1 MELPS
6 SVTGPID
13 GVIEFIYSFGPIL
26 ENTVILG
33 EFVTSNKSKKIELSL
48 ENRTIYGVSNR
59 PHYENSCFA
68 LDLQSLSF

>member
-13 GVIEFIYSFGPIL
+13 GVIEFVYSFGPLL

-33 EFVTSNKSKKIELSL
+33 EFVTSNKSRTIRILPQKQKNLLSL
-48 ENRTIYGVSNR
+48 
-59 PHYENSCFA
+59 
-68 LDLQSLSF
+68 